1 MIRLN
6 EDRIKAI
13 YSLLVKETGGSSG
26 LRDAGLLVSSLESIF
41 QTFGGDELYP
51 TIEEKGAWLAFSLIA
66 NHVFVDGNKRIGMLS
81 MLTFLEVNGIMIECT
96 DDDIIAAG
104 LGTASGRMG
113 YDSLLEW
120 IHQHEIG
127 YKPSF

>member
-26 LRDAGLLVSSLESIF
+26 LRDAGLLASSLESIF

-51 TIEEKGAWLAFSLIA
+51 TIEEK
-66 NHVFVDGNKRIGMLS
+66 
-81 MLTFLEVNGIMIECT
+81 
-96 DDDIIAAG
+96 
-104 LGTASGRMG
+104 
-113 YDSLLEW
+113 
-120 IHQHEIG
+120 
-127 YKPSF
+127 